1 MNLILAAARLA
12 DAAHHG
18 QKRKYNGRPYI
29 EHPMRVA
36 GRVTLL
42 DDATEEEI
50 AAAWLHDVIEDCAPE
65 YATTIE
71 TTFPERVHRLVL
83 ELTNPSK
90 EAAKKHTG
98 MHRNSRKAL
107 DRQHYV
113 GSSVW
118 AKRIKLCDR
127 IDNIRDMQGAE
138 DGFKHV
144 YMDETLLL
152 ANVLLDVT
160 DPVNKQ
166 LYLELMTELAMLRAL

>member
-1 MNLILAAARLA
+1 MSLILQAAKLA
-12 DAAHHG
+12 ETAHRK
-18 QKRKYNGRPYI
+18 QKRKYTGRPYI

-50 AAAWLHDVIEDCAPE
+50 AAAWLHDVIEDCDPVWN
-65 YATTIE
+65 TVIKDKM
-71 TTFPERVHRLVL
+71 PERVHDLVL

-90 EAAKKHTG
+90 EVAKRHTG
-98 MHRNSRKAL
+98 MHRKDRKAH

-113 GSSVW
+113 GASVW
-118 AKRIKLCDR
+118 AKRIKFCDR

-160 DPVNKQ
+160 DSVNKR
-166 LYLELMTELAMLRAL
+166 LYLELMTELAMLLIL